1 MNKFIWKILLIISLI
16 PFIIVISYGIFSSIN
31 GFSGLCILNCTKEYG
46 LIAFRDSIISL
57 SYICWPI
64 YIISLILI
72 VLAIIKIKKIGG

>member
-46 LIAFRDSIISL
+46 LIDEVITKR
-57 SYICWPI
+57 P
-64 YIISLILI
+64 
-72 VLAIIKIKKIGG
+72 